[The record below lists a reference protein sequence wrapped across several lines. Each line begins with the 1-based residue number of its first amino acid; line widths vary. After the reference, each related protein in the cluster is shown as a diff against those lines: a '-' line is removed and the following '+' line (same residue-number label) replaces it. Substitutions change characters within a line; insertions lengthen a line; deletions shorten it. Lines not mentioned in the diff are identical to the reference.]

1 MENKI
6 LIKVN
11 LPEIELSY
19 DVSIPVNELLW
30 KVKKMIIKAISD
42 LSGLNMNEQEY
53 IMINRDNGYIYGNN
67 QIIID
72 TDIRNATELY
82 LISIKK

>member
-6 LIKVN
+6 LINVN

-19 DVSIPVNELLW
+19 DVFIPVNELLW

-42 LSGLNMNEQEY
+42 LSGINMNEQEY
-53 IMINRDNGYIYGNN
+53 IIINKDNGYIYGNN